1 MKFLI
6 DTNRYSDFA
15 KGEPTAV
22 ELFASADRIYVP
34 YVVIAELQ
42 AGFQCGK
49 ISQRNEAALS
59 RFLSN
64 ARVEV
69 LSADLQTTRV
79 YGELYAML
87 RKNGTPVPTNDL
99 WIAAL
104 AVQHSLALCTR
115 DEHFGKFPQVAHVGE

>member
-15 KGEPTAV
+15 KGEHSAV
-22 ELFASADRIYVP
+22 ELFTSADRIFVP
-34 YVVIAELQ
+34 YVTLAELH
-42 AGFQCGK
+42 AGFSCGK
-49 ISQRNEAALS
+49 ISQKNEAVLS

-69 LSADLQTTRV
+69 LYADLQTTRV
-79 YGELYAML
+79 YGELYAEL
-87 RKNGTPVPTNDL
+87 RAKGTPVPTNDL

-104 AVQHSLALCTR
+104 AVQYSLPLCTR
-115 DEHFGKFPQVAHVGE
+115 DEHFTKLPQIPRV